1 MNETWININNLESWL
16 CGIVF
21 KQFYFISKTG
31 PFNQGVPQNQGMN
44 PGMGPMNS
52 VPMNSVPM
60 NSGPMNSVPMNSGSM
75 VPGVMNQMNQGVLPQ
90 QQQQMGQVRPM
101 GPGGMMGQRMGSP
114 MGMNP
119 HQNFMGQQ

>member
-1 MNETWININNLESWL
+1 
-16 CGIVF
+16 
-21 KQFYFISKTG
+21 
-31 PFNQGVPQNQGMN
+31 
-44 PGMGPMNS
+44 MGPMSSGPINAGPMS
-52 VPMNSVPM
+52 SGPMNAGPM
-60 NSGPMNSVPMNSGSM
+60 NSGPMVAGPMNSGPM
-75 VPGVMNQMNQGVLPQ
+75 VPGVMNQMNQGVLP